1 MVKRT
6 VIIRWSFYPYS
17 RVSPR
22 ITCT

>member
-22 ITCT
+22 IIYT